1 MGREETGE
9 LPQGKGFLKVQGQD
23 FTHKER
29 EMVTLWVAFLEESGI
44 LELRRGVALENVM
57 KGILVG
63 TGVVGAYVA
72 LQMWILPAMGVQT

>member
-44 LELRRGVALENVM
+44 VGFRRGCPLENVM